1 MCQSRHLEEEA
12 SVQHPPGSEQERD
25 EKPLDVLSEGP
36 EPLAHPAQS
45 WGEGQ

>member
-1 MCQSRHLEEEA
+1 MCQSRHLEAEA
-12 SVQHPPGSEQERD
+12 SAQHPPGSEQERD

-36 EPLAHPAQS
+36 EPLVHPAQS